1 MNCHPW
7 GPILAQGRQDSSPNP
22 HPLTISRGQ
31 SAVGCVVL
39 KYTCWISIS
48 PVRRSRKPQYLM
60 QMTTMPPTLLL
71 GKRLK
76 TQEWAK
82 KICQVWAT
90 WEVLAECQRKREGQR
105 SPHRWVRSHCYRWTR
120 KEIPNEGTAWG
131 KRRKS
136 WTCGVE
142 KTWGLAQRQ
151 AWQPGTLGIWIGHS
165 EPLRDR
171 GFLNWPFVFNNSNRV
186 LCT

>member
-82 KICQVWAT
+82 KYAKCEPHEKCWRNVRESGRVR
-90 WEVLAECQRKREGQR
+90 EVLTDGWGHIVIGGQGRKFQMRER
-105 SPHRWVRSHCYRWTR
+105 PEESEESLEHVEWRRL
-120 KEIPNEGTAWG
+120 EGWPRGRPDSRA
-131 KRRKS
+131 
-136 WTCGVE
+136 
-142 KTWGLAQRQ
+142 
-151 AWQPGTLGIWIGHS
+151 PLGS
-165 EPLRDR
+165 E
-171 GFLNWPFVFNNSNRV
+171 
-186 LCT
+186 

>member
-22 HPLTISRGQ
+22 RPLTISRGQ

-120 KEIPNEGTAWG
+120 KERNSKRGNGLRKAKKVLNMWSGEDLRVGPEAGLTAGHPWDLN
-131 KRRKS
+131 RPLWAPS
-136 WTCGVE
+136 
-142 KTWGLAQRQ
+142 GL
-151 AWQPGTLGIWIGHS
+151 GFFKLTLC
-165 EPLRDR
+165 LQQ
-171 GFLNWPFVFNNSNRV
+171 F
-186 LCT
+186 